1 MLDVHKIDISEEEI
15 LKFDEELLKI
25 LQIMGK

>member
-25 LQIMGK
+25 LQILGK

>member
-15 LKFDEELLKI
+15 LKFNEELLKI
-25 LQIMGK
+25 LQILVK

>member
-25 LQIMGK
+25 LQIMVK

>member
-25 LQIMGK
+25 LQILVK

>member
-25 LQIMGK
+25 LQLMGK

>member
-15 LKFDEELLKI
+15 LKFDEELRKI

>member
-15 LKFDEELLKI
+15 LKFDAELLKI
-25 LQIMGK
+25 LQILVK